1 LIRLFIDLYNF
12 IRLKRSKTVFR
23 IGFFSENNFIYEYL
37 EPYILRKMKKHKI
50 LILSFEDIN
59 RDYLNLKNVFIFKTK
74 LFQEIVFLTLN
85 LKYLYSSTPDLNF
98 TIFKKSK
105 FSKCKYIYLSHTP
118 VSMNLI
124 YRKNAFDHFDAVQAT
139 SVYQYKEMKE
149 IIKKRNL
156 KTKVFKS
163 EYLFVKKQITKIK
176 SSNFETDLLIA
187 PSWNSNFYITNCHL
201 ILNKL
206 LKEYKI
212 SFKLRPHPIS
222 FKKKEISLSELK
234 KENIPVDNF
243 IYIDFQKY
251 NFLIS
256 DWSGIFIEYALI
268 FRRRA
273 FLINTRKKIVNREY
287 FKLENKPIEISLRNT
302 LARSFEISEIPEII
316 KEILSQKNLQKNKD
330 SNNEIDKIIKS
341 NFY

>member
-1 LIRLFIDLYNF
+1 
-12 IRLKRSKTVFR
+12 
-23 IGFFSENNFIYEYL
+23 
-37 EPYILRKMKKHKI
+37 MKKHKI

-176 SSNFETDLLIA
+176 SGNFETDLLIA
-187 PSWNSNFYITNCHL
+187 PSWNSNFYKTNCHL

-206 LKEYKI
+206 LKECKI
-212 SFKLRPHPIS
+212 SFKLRPHPLS
-222 FKKKEISLSELK
+222 FKKKEVFLSELK
-234 KENIPVDNF
+234 KENIPVDNLK
-243 IYIDFQKY
+243 YIDFQKY

-273 FLINTRKKIVNREY
+273 FLINTPKKIVNKEY
-287 FKLENKPIEISLRNT
+287 LKHENIPIEISLRNT
-302 LARSFEISEIPEII
+302 LAKSFEISEIPEII

>member
-1 LIRLFIDLYNF
+1 MIRLFIDLYNF

-37 EPYILRKMKKHKI
+37 EPYILRKMKQHKI
-50 LILSFEDIN
+50 LILGFEDIN

-98 TIFKKSK
+98 TTFKKSK

-163 EYLFVKKQITKIK
+163 EYLFVKKQIAKIK

-187 PSWNSNFYITNCHL
+187 PSWNSNFYKTNCHL

-222 FKKKEISLSELK
+222 FKKNEISLSELK

-243 IYIDFQKY
+243 KYIDFQKY

-268 FRRRA
+268 FKRRA
-273 FLINTRKKIVNREY
+273 FLINTPKKIVNKEY
-287 FKLENKPIEISLRNT
+287 FKHENKPIEISLRNT
-302 LARSFEISEIPEII
+302 LAKSFEISEISEII

>member
-1 LIRLFIDLYNF
+1 MIRLFIDLYNF

-163 EYLFVKKQITKIK
+163 EYLFVKKQIAKIK
-176 SSNFETDLLIA
+176 LGNFETDLLIA
-187 PSWNSNFYITNCHL
+187 PSWNSNFYKTNCHL

-222 FKKKEISLSELK
+222 FKKNEISLSELK
-234 KENIPVDNF
+234 KENIPVDNLK
-243 IYIDFQKY
+243 YIDFQKY
-251 NFLIS
+251 DFLIS

-273 FLINTRKKIVNREY
+273 FLINTPKKIVNKEY
-287 FKLENKPIEISLRNT
+287 LKHENKPIEISLRNT
-302 LARSFEISEIPEII
+302 LAKSFEISEIPEII
-316 KEILSQKNLQKNKD
+316 KEILSQKNLQKNND

>member
-37 EPYILRKMKKHKI
+37 EPYILRK
-50 LILSFEDIN
+50 N

-212 SFKLRPHPIS
+212 SFKLRPHPLS

-234 KENIPVDNF
+234 KENIPVDNLK
-243 IYIDFQKY
+243 YIDFQKY
-251 NFLIS
+251 DFLIS

-273 FLINTRKKIVNREY
+273 FLINTPKKIVNNEY
-287 FKLENKPIEISLRNT
+287 FKHENKPIEISLRNT

>member
-1 LIRLFIDLYNF
+1 MIKFFIDLYNF
-12 IRLKRSKTVFR
+12 IRLKRSKTIFR

-37 EPYILRKMKKHKI
+37 EPYLLRKMKKHKI

-74 LFQEIVFLTLN
+74 LFKEIVFLTLN

-105 FSKCKYIYLSHTP
+105 FFKCKYIYLSHTP

-149 IIKKRNL
+149 IIEKRNL

-176 SSNFETDLLIA
+176 SNNFETDLLIA
-187 PSWNSNFYITNCHL
+187 PTWNTNFYKTNCHL

-212 SFKLRPHPIS
+212 SFKLRPHPAS
-222 FKKKEISLSELK
+222 FKKKEISLSELQK
-234 KENIPVDNF
+234 KNIPVDNF
-243 IYIDFQKY
+243 NYIDFQKY

-256 DWSGIFIEYALI
+256 DWTGIFIEYALI
-268 FRRRA
+268 FKRRA
-273 FLINTRKKIVNREY
+273 FLINTQKKIVNSEY
-287 FKLENKPIEISLRNT
+287 LKLQNEPIEISLRNT
-302 LARSFEISEIPEII
+302 LARSYEISQIPEII
-316 KEILSQKNLQKNKD
+316 KEILSHKNLQKNKD